1 MTSAM
6 TDISM
11 LTLAWWAFA
20 VCSVYLGVLV
30 MAYAI
35 TLLIAIRESRLRDR
49 EARLEDFDTL
59 VTSPFTIPVSV
70 VAPAFNEETCIAGSV
85 RSLLTLDYPEY
96 EVIVV
101 NDGSTDGTLQVLQ
114 GAFDLYPVEVD
125 TESPLPSSEVRQ
137 VFRSDTHPQLTVVDK
152 VNGGKADALNCG
164 INHGRFRYVCCAD
177 TDTVYN
183 RRALLT
189 GMRLIVRDPATVI
202 GVTSQVMPSR
212 FPERT
217 KNAEHMTVDS
227 HPLVAWQVFDY
238 VRAFLAARLAWS
250 RGNYMLCSVGAFAIW
265 RRDVLLGLGGFSRSF
280 SCEDIEFTF
289 RVHEHFRSIGQEY
302 MVHSLPEPV
311 AVTEAPQGVRSLVS
325 QRARWQRVIAETVW
339 HYRRMLWNP
348 RYGTVGLVGMP
359 HYLLAEVLA
368 PVFQALAVAV
378 FVFSAAVGILQWGLF
393 VRLVV
398 ILALGNA
405 IFTYAVFLLEERA
418 RRTFRVRDLL
428 YMIVLGPLELF
439 FYRPLIMFAQL
450 KGTIDLLR
458 GDKGWNK
465 FERNARAA
473 LDPGVSPTDASAG

>member
-1 MTSAM
+1 MTPM

-11 LTLAWWAFA
+11 ITLAWWAFA
-20 VCSVYLGVLV
+20 ACSVYLGVLV
-30 MAYAI
+30 VAYVV
-35 TLLIAIRESRLRDR
+35 TLVIAIRESRLRAR

-59 VTSPFTIPVSV
+59 VASPFTIPVSI
-70 VAPAFNEETCIAGSV
+70 VAPAFNEELCISGSV
-85 RSLLTLDYPEY
+85 GSLLALEYPEY

-101 NDGSTDGTLQVLQ
+101 NDGSTDCTLQELRR
-114 GAFDLYPVEVD
+114 AFDLYAVTVD
-125 TESPLPSSEVRQ
+125 SESPLPASEVRR
-137 VFRSDTHPQLTVVDK
+137 VFRSHTHPQLTVVDK

-164 INHGRFRYVCCAD
+164 INHSRFRYVCCAD

-189 GMRLIVRDPATVI
+189 GMRLIVRDPATVV

-227 HPLVAWQVFDY
+227 HPLVAWQTFDY

-265 RRDVLLGLGGFSRSF
+265 RRDVLLGLGGFSTSF
-280 SCEDIEFTF
+280 TCEDIEFTF

-339 HYRRMLWNP
+339 HYKHMLLNP
-348 RYGTVGLVGMP
+348 RYGTVGFVGMP
-359 HYLLAEVLA
+359 YYLMAEVLA
-368 PVFQALAVAV
+368 PLFQALAVVA
-378 FVFSAAVGILQWGLF
+378 FVFAAAVGILQWELF
-393 VRLVV
+393 VRLVA

-405 IFTYAVFLLEERA
+405 IFTIAVFLLEERA

-428 YMIVLGPLELF
+428 YMIALGPLELF

-458 GDKGWNK
+458 GDKSWDR

-473 LDPGVSPTDASAG
+473 LDPDVSPTDASAG